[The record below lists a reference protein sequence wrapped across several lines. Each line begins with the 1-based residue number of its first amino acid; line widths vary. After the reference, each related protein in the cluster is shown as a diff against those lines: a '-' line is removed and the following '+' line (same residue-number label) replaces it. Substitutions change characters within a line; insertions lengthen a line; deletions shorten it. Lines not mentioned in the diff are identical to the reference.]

1 MYLPAPDESIWVGV
15 ARLVLMV
22 PGSRG
27 LKDKRRVVHQ
37 VRDRLRARRNVSVA
51 EVGHLERHTHAVLA
65 IAMTSNEA
73 RGLRGALDGIV
84 HEVGEWRVAHIESAS
99 VDIFRPYDDGAFG
112 GDGEDDG
119 DWAGDDRADPGFD
132 EYDGADG

>member
-15 ARLVLMV
+15 IRLVLSV

-51 EVGHLERHTHAVLA
+51 EVGHLDSHSHAV
-65 IAMTSNEA
+65 IAVSMVGNDA
-73 RGLRGALDGIV
+73 RYVRGALDGILD
-84 HEVGEWRVAHIESAS
+84 EIAGWRVGLIESAS
-99 VDIFRPYDDGAFG
+99 VELSRPYDDPTGHADDDDAGYEGFEDL
-112 GDGEDDG
+112 DG
-119 DWAGDDRADPGFD
+119 
-132 EYDGADG
+132 

>member
-15 ARLVLMV
+15 ARLVLAV

-51 EVGHLERHTHAVLA
+51 EVGHLERHTHAVMA
-65 IAMTSNEA
+65 VAMTSNDA
-73 RGLRGALDGIV
+73 RGLRGALDAIV
-84 HEVGEWRVAHIESAS
+84 HEVGEWRVARIESAS
-99 VDIFRPYDDGAFG
+99 VDIWRPYDDGS
-112 GDGEDDG
+112 GE
-119 DWAGDDRADPGFD
+119 GDDLGFD